1 MEDGTDRRT
10 TMGKMRIEE
19 NATKIKKPDQ
29 GEVQEQVKP
38 EERKESADGRE
49 TD

>member
-1 MEDGTDRRT
+1 MADGTDRRENME
-10 TMGKMRIEE
+10 TMKIEE
-19 NATKIKKPDQ
+19 NTTKIKKPDQ